1 MRRETVETSL
11 TGSEKMASPLE
22 TFRSPRVELTV
33 QVGKAKQGVIHC
45 ETAGTAMSDG
55 GRPSNGILGAF
66 GVILRCLEGLS
77 SYNFRKFKNFMSN
90 KDLDNPMGFGLLEEA
105 DQLKTARLLLSH
117 YGEAEA
123 VSVTCCVLRQHDLRS
138 AAEELEKEWQKTRAA
153 PLESLETCRERY
165 MKSMRS
171 KYLKMKEK
179 NSNFQSFDLEK
190 RYTKLLLVD
199 KQPKK
204 TEKKKLL
211 THTGSVHLET
221 MRRLSSGE
229 TSTTIEDLFT
239 QNGEEHRIVVLEG
252 PAGIGKTM
260 TINKMMLDWASGK
273 LYQDKFNYLFC
284 ITSHKVN
291 RITREMTLAEFIAD
305 TFLQECTSDEVEVIL
320 NHSEKVLF
328 LVDGLDEFDQAFM
341 TLQGGSSLK
350 FTKESFL
357 NCLLTKPLLRES
369 SLIVT
374 TRPFML
380 EKLSNYVEV
389 PRYVEIMG
397 LEDREEYF
405 RNFFEDEEQAQD
417 VLGLIK
423 ENETLFTLCA
433 VPMTCWIICTVF
445 KHQTKEGLDVQKY
458 NTTTS
463 IYTLYLKSLVKH
475 QGKDLKSDISCH
487 VKRLSALAKEGV
499 WNQKVMFMEVDLER
513 LGLVKSFDSLF
524 LNENVFQRDIEE
536 YTCYSFFHL
545 SVQEFFAALYYLLHE
560 ETNDNQKVVHCKSQ
574 VRTLLEESEKRPH
587 LASTIRFLFG
597 LSKKKQIKEIES
609 IIGCKIPS
617 RPQSALEDWMKE
629 KQHEPHHRTL
639 MWSYETQDEVFVKKV
654 MSCLPELKIEGL
666 YFCFEESEKN
676 LVDRSLSYCLVK
688 SASNHI
694 VNFYDHTMNPEAF
707 NLLTEGLRK
716 CSKLNFGKC
725 WFPNGDISQ
734 LCHLKGKIEKLWLN
748 WCYLMPSCRWHL
760 RSVIV
765 ANTSLKQLDLSN
777 NELHE
782 LGVKYLCEALTGKGP
797 RLQEL
802 RLKSCG
808 LNTLSCVNL
817 AWVIKKGYLTKLDLS
832 DNNLE
837 DLDLPLDIFD
847 ELQDKDVRLALTD
860 NKLEDHFSTEID
872 SIDDRLDVLNYL
884 DRMKITLDLLLYL
897 KDLKVTLSRSHDK
910 KKLLGIKCL
919 FDSLMH
925 LDCALQELS
934 LERCNLP
941 SYVCKD
947 LRSVITANRSLVKLD
962 LSANNLNIRD
972 MKHLCQGLQDHSVT

>member
-1 MRRETVETSL
+1 MGSGGHMFPVKLRTALPVELHSL
-11 TGSEKMASPLE
+11 QSAASPL
-22 TFRSPRVELTV
+22 SLAPRKWLRRWRHFTRACRTRWKK
-33 QVGKAKQGVIHC
+33 GKL
-45 ETAGTAMSDG
+45 AGEFVSA
-55 GRPSNGILGAF
+55 GRRRPGPK
-66 GVILRCLEGLS
+66 E
-77 SYNFRKFKNFMSN
+77 
-90 KDLDNPMGFGLLEEA
+90 FGL
-105 DQLKTARLLLSH
+105 TAAQPAG
-117 YGEAEA
+117 GEAALLERLEA
-123 VSVTCCVLRQHDLRS
+123 
-138 AAEELEKEWQKTRAA
+138 
-153 PLESLETCRERY
+153 CRERY

-179 NSNFQSFDLEK
+179 NSNFQRFDLEK

-260 TINKMMLDWASGK
+260 TINKIMLDWASGK

-284 ITSHKVN
+284 ITSHEVN
-291 RITREMTLAEFIAD
+291 RITCEMTLAEFIAD
-305 TFLQECTSDEVEVIL
+305 TFLQECTSDKVEVIL

-341 TLQGGSSLK
+341 TLQRGSSQE

-357 NCLLTKPLLRES
+357 NCLLTKPLLSES

-380 EKLSNYVEV
+380 EKLSGYLEV

-405 RNFFEDEEQAQD
+405 RNFFDNEEQAQD

-499 WNQKVMFMEVDLER
+499 WNQKVMFMEVDLKR
-513 LGLVKSFDSLF
+513 HGLVKSSDSLF

-574 VRTLLEESEKRPH
+574 VRTLLEKSEKRPH

-597 LSKKKQIKEIES
+597 LSKEKQIKEIEN
-609 IIGCKIPS
+609 IISCKIPS
-617 RPQSALEDWMKE
+617 RPQSALENWMKE

-639 MWSYETQDEVFVKKV
+639 MWLYETQDKVFVKRV
-654 MSCLPELKIEGL
+654 MSRLPELKIEGL
-666 YFCFEESEKN
+666 YFCFEESEKK

-688 SASNHI
+688 SKTIHKI
-694 VNFYDHTMNPEAF
+694 NFYDHTMNPETFDTLSA
-707 NLLTEGLRK
+707 GLPK
-716 CSKLNFGKC
+716 CLKLNFEKC
-725 WFPNGDISQ
+725 WFPNGDISR
-734 LCHLKGKIEKLWLN
+734 LCKLGGKLK
-748 WCYLMPSCRWHL
+748 
-760 RSVIV
+760 
-765 ANTSLKQLDLSN
+765 
-777 NELHE
+777 
-782 LGVKYLCEALTGKGP
+782 
-797 RLQEL
+797 EL
-802 RLKSCG
+802 R
-808 LNTLSCVNL
+808 
-817 AWVIKKGYLTKLDLS
+817 
-832 DNNLE
+832 
-837 DLDLPLDIFD
+837 
-847 ELQDKDVRLALTD
+847 
-860 NKLEDHFSTEID
+860 
-872 SIDDRLDVLNYL
+872 
-884 DRMKITLDLLLYL
+884 
-897 KDLKVTLSRSHDK
+897 
-910 KKLLGIKCL
+910 
-919 FDSLMH
+919 
-925 LDCALQELS
+925 
-934 LERCNLP
+934 
-941 SYVCKD
+941 
-947 LRSVITANRSLVKLD
+947 
-962 LSANNLNIRD
+962 
-972 MKHLCQGLQDHSVT
+972 